1 MTIAACDDTTDNI
14 GSSITNDVDNIS
26 IKDQVF
32 NVTSRSIVSGPVLSR
47 NNTGMIGM
55 VKDPETG
62 TYVAG
67 DYIKTAYAEEPSF
80 ANSKVIISLYTNE
93 LKGELGTHF
102 KRCVE
107 FRDAKSELLSDY
119 KEDFDFI
126 ELGKMAIDYSDGV
139 IEGESMA
146 NRTLLDYANE
156 KSKPTLAYPGDDF
169 ADAYKTFINE
179 VCPDEE

>member
-1 MTIAACDDTTDNI
+1 M
-14 GSSITNDVDNIS
+14 
-26 IKDQVF
+26 
-32 NVTSRSIVSGPVLSR
+32 
-47 NNTGMIGM
+47 
-55 VKDPETG
+55 
-62 TYVAG
+62 
-67 DYIKTAYAEEPSF
+67 
-80 ANSKVIISLYTNE
+80 IISLYTNE

-107 FRDAKSELLSDY
+107 FRDAKSELLADY

-126 ELGKMAIDYSDGV
+126 ELGKMASDYS
-139 IEGESMA
+139 ESLSD
-146 NRTLLDYANE
+146 RTLLDYANE

>member
-47 NNTGMIGM
+47 NNTGMIGN

-67 DYIKTAYAEEPSF
+67 DYMTQFGVLSSFSLDTLEYIRNAHDGKIEADSCYLLVSYKTTY
-80 ANSKVIISLYTNE
+80 
-93 LKGELGTHF
+93 G
-102 KRCVE
+102 
-107 FRDAKSELLSDY
+107 D
-119 KEDFDFI
+119 
-126 ELGKMAIDYSDGV
+126 
-139 IEGESMA
+139 
-146 NRTLLDYANE
+146 TLAPM
-156 KSKPTLAYPGDDF
+156 KPTR
-169 ADAYKTFINE
+169 
-179 VCPDEE
+179 